1 MTPVAR
7 VVVKLCAAVSIMPL
21 SIVAAHLIDAHEAV
35 EVVCGVVFMVA
46 LASAFLYMLELRHI
60 LLEIEDASW
69 LERAVRML
77 IALPQAIAGL
87 VSLCSGLA
95 IMGWV
100 LYNSFVERLPEYSG
114 GFLTFGISSLLVVFG
129 FGLLRNAFSRRF
141 QPGERPSVS

>member
-1 MTPVAR
+1 MTPAAR
-7 VVVKLCAAVSIMPL
+7 VAVKFCAAVAIMPL
-21 SIVAAHLIDAHEAV
+21 SIVAAYLIDAHEVV

-46 LASAFLYMLELRHI
+46 LASAFLYMLDLRQA
-60 LLEIEDASW
+60 LLEVEHANW
-69 LERAVRML
+69 LARALRML

-95 IMGWV
+95 IIGWV

-114 GFLTFGISSLLVVFG
+114 GFLTFGLSSMLVLFG

-141 QPGERPSVS
+141 QPGERPPIS